1 MTTAAVF
8 DIIGIIAFA
17 FSGAIVGII
26 KRMDIFGIT
35 VLAVLTAV
43 GGGIL
48 RDVLVG
54 IIPPTTLV
62 HPYGFILSILTSLFV
77 CFLFETVKFSRKGK
91 RIIAIV
97 YNISDTLGLASF
109 TVTGAVTGLT
119 LYPESSIILPVT
131 LGLIT
136 AIGGGIFRD
145 ILAHRVPV
153 VLKTDFY
160 AFASILGGILIVCL
174 WEPLGSVIA
183 SWSCFL
189 FVTLL
194 RVLAIRYG
202 WQLHHPRP
210 KHIYFKL

>member
-1 MTTAAVF
+1 
-8 DIIGIIAFA
+8 
-17 FSGAIVGII
+17 
-26 KRMDIFGIT
+26 MDIFGIT

-54 IIPPTTLV
+54 VIPPTTLV
-62 HPYGFILSILTSLFV
+62 HPYGFILSIITSLFV

-174 WEPLGSVIA
+174 WEPLGSAIA
-183 SWSCFL
+183 SWCCFL

-210 KHIYFKL
+210 RHIYFKL

>member
-54 IIPPTTLV
+54 VIPPTTLV
-62 HPYGFILSILTSLFV
+62 HPYGFILSIITSLFV

-153 VLKTDFY
+153 VLKFLCFCIHIGRYSDCLFMGTTWLSHRILVLLPVCY
-160 AFASILGGILIVCL
+160 PSPCISHPLWLAAAS
-174 WEPLGSVIA
+174 SA
-183 SWSCFL
+183 S
-189 FVTLL
+189 
-194 RVLAIRYG
+194 
-202 WQLHHPRP
+202 
-210 KHIYFKL
+210 

>member
-54 IIPPTTLV
+54 VIPPTTLV
-62 HPYGFILSILTSLFV
+62 HPYGFILSIITSLFV

-97 YNISDTLGLASF
+97 YNI
-109 TVTGAVTGLT
+109 
-119 LYPESSIILPVT
+119 
-131 LGLIT
+131 
-136 AIGGGIFRD
+136 
-145 ILAHRVPV
+145 
-153 VLKTDFY
+153 
-160 AFASILGGILIVCL
+160 
-174 WEPLGSVIA
+174 
-183 SWSCFL
+183 
-189 FVTLL
+189 
-194 RVLAIRYG
+194 
-202 WQLHHPRP
+202 LHFPRQS
-210 KHIYFKL
+210 YE

>member
-1 MTTAAVF
+1 M
-8 DIIGIIAFA
+8 
-17 FSGAIVGII
+17 
-26 KRMDIFGIT
+26 
-35 VLAVLTAV
+35 
-43 GGGIL
+43 
-48 RDVLVG
+48 
-54 IIPPTTLV
+54 
-62 HPYGFILSILTSLFV
+62 
-77 CFLFETVKFSRKGK
+77 
-91 RIIAIV
+91 
-97 YNISDTLGLASF
+97 
-109 TVTGAVTGLT
+109 
-119 LYPESSIILPVT
+119 ILPVT